1 MYFLLQ
7 LCSLLLFDY
16 ISTSIQESTMNKY
29 IEIESYDAL
38 LPLLVPGAVLRH
50 YAFQN
55 IEFGRNAVQ
64 CRFEDCIFFG
74 CSMPDVMRAELSPD
88 CCVLPKLPVPFNPF
102 PAQLYTPSTLYAGF
116 DYHNTATFEQCYD
129 TRIYR
134 HYMTHGKQAADI
146 AETLARSLHDH
157 SMSDALHD
165 FLSHYDERK
174 VVAVMGGH
182 ALLRT
187 DVNYRKVVLIAKHLA
202 EQGCLLVTGGGPGA
216 MEAAHLGVWLA
227 GRHDSAVDDALM
239 LLAHAPSYKDAG
251 WLSSAFA
258 LMEKLPQV
266 SDCCSVGIPT
276 WFYGHEP
283 ATPFATHITKYF
295 DNSIR
300 EDGLLAIAK
309 GGVIYSPGS
318 AGTMQEIFQDAA
330 QNHYRT
336 FGYESPMVFL
346 DSEYWCEKFPI
357 YPLLQGLQQSGG
369 YKNLLLSLADS
380 PADAER
386 AIMRFVG
393 GEWV

>member
-1 MYFLLQ
+1 MKRY
-7 LCSLLLFDY
+7 
-16 ISTSIQESTMNKY
+16 T
-29 IEIESYDAL
+29 EIENYDAL

-74 CSMPDVMRAELSPD
+74 CAMPDVMRAELSPD
-88 CCVLPKLPVPFNPF
+88 CCVLPKLPVLFNPF
-102 PAQLYTPSTLYAGF
+102 PAQLYTTTTLYAGY
-116 DYHNTATFEQCYD
+116 DYCNPGTFEQCYD

-134 HYMTHGKQAADI
+134 HYMERGKQAADI

-157 SMSDALHD
+157 SISDALHD
-165 FLSHYDERK
+165 MLAKYDERR

-187 DVNYRKVVLIAKHLA
+187 DETYRKVVLIAKHLA
-202 EQGCLLVTGGGPGA
+202 ENGYLMVTGGGPGA

-227 GRHDSAVDDALM
+227 GRHDSVVDEALAM
-239 LLAHAPSYKDAG
+239 LDTAPSYKDSG
-251 WLSSAFA
+251 WLPSAFA
-258 LMEKLPQV
+258 LMEKLPRV
-266 SDCCSVGIPT
+266 SGCCSIGIPT

-283 ATPFATHITKYF
+283 ATPFATHIAKYF

-330 QNHYRT
+330 QNHYLT
-336 FGYESPMVFL
+336 CGYASPMVFL
-346 DSEYWCEKFPI
+346 GTEYWNETFPV
-357 YPLLQGLQQSGG
+357 YPLLRGLQEKGC
-369 YKNLLLSLADS
+369 YRNLILSVTDS
-380 PADAER
+380 PAEAESE
-386 AIMRFVG
+386 IMKFA
-393 GEWV
+393 EHY